1 MTTRLDRIEVA
12 LTKPDV
18 DLFVLPDMLLLIRVA
33 RAAASFANRIEAM
46 PVEDYKNVVVECIA
60 IERTLLPLLEEV

>member
-1 MTTRLDRIEVA
+1 
-12 LTKPDV
+12 
-18 DLFVLPDMLLLIRVA
+18 MLLECGQGSRTTPDDLEALIRVA